1 MHKKYQGGLMVSA
14 DRSYQ
19 HMLNRRQLRIKVL
32 QALYAYQQSE
42 NKQITAHEKLLLQS
56 VDQVFEMYIWMLS
69 LIVEVVEYAER
80 DAEDSAAKHL
90 PTEADLAPN
99 LKILHNK
106 FILSLLKN
114 PEYLAAIKKYKVDWS
129 FDPEMARALF
139 YALKA
144 APEYQ
149 TYLKNTDDSIQADK
163 DIIRFIFKKLI
174 MKSPTAEQVF
184 EEKFLSWPVD
194 KDPMQAMVAKTF
206 KNFSNEDFAKN
217 KLAELSADWME
228 DREFLVTLFQQ
239 TIRYDQEY
247 QQLIG
252 DKTQNWEADR
262 IALMDTLLMKMAIC
276 EFMGFPSIPVKV
288 TINEYL
294 DISKEFSTP
303 KSNSFINGILD
314 KVLSEL
320 KEQNK
325 IRKSGRGLIG

>member
-1 MHKKYQGGLMVSA
+1 
-14 DRSYQ
+14 
-19 HMLNRRQLRIKVL
+19 MLNRRQLRIKVL
-32 QALYAYQQSE
+32 QALYAYNQSE
-42 NKQITAHEKLLLQS
+42 NKQITAHEKLLLRS

-69 LIVEVVEYAER
+69 LLIEVIEYAEY
-80 DAEDSAAKHL
+80 DAEERAAKHL
-90 PTEADLAPN
+90 PTEADLDPN

-106 FILSLLKN
+106 FILSLQKN
-114 PEYLAAIKKYKVDWS
+114 PEYLAGVKKYKVDWS
-129 FDPEMARALF
+129 FDPEMARSLF
-139 YALKA
+139 YTLKA

-149 TYLKNTDDSIQADK
+149 TYLENTDGSIRADK
-163 DIIRFIFKKLI
+163 DIVRFIFKKLI
-174 MKSPTAEQVF
+174 LKSATAEQVF
-184 EEKFLSWPVD
+184 EEKFLNWPVD
-194 KDPMQAMVAKTF
+194 KDPLQAMIAKTF

-217 KLAELSADWME
+217 KLAELSADWVE

-239 TIRYDQEY
+239 IIRYDQEY

-252 DKTQNWEADR
+252 DKTKNWEADR

-276 EFMGFPSIPVKV
+276 EFLGFPSIPVKV

-314 KVLSEL
+314 KVLIEL